1 MSRPSNR
8 RHLLTAAATLGG
20 IALFAYVVR
29 RTGFADILEGIQR
42 VGWGLVA
49 VLALAGARFAVRAA
63 CWRMCM
69 PAGTSLSFGQALSA
83 FLAGDAVGN
92 VTPLGLLASEPTKV
106 LLTRHHL
113 ATGESVAS
121 LAIENLIYA
130 ASVAA
135 TVAIG
140 LVVVLA
146 TVPLSALW
154 QLEIAAALVGVM
166 VAGGVGLWLLR
177 GTWDASRGQR
187 PRWRERLA
195 TVRIAVV
202 GFSTGQRERLW
213 RAFALE
219 LFFHALA
226 VLEVFLTLRWLLGD
240 SSPTLAQAIV
250 FEALNRVMTVAFK
263 FVPFRIG
270 VDEAL
275 SGAIAPILAL
285 NPTAGVSLAVVR
297 KVRSLFWSAIGL
309 GIVAAHPT
317 KTRST

>member
-1 MSRPSNR
+1 MSHPSSR
-8 RHLLTAAATLGG
+8 RHLLTVGCTLGG
-20 IALFAYVVR
+20 IVLFAYVVR
-29 RTGFADILEGIQR
+29 RTGIADILEGVQR

-49 VLALAGARFAVRAA
+49 ILALAGARFAVRAV

-69 PAGTSLSFGQALSA
+69 PPGVSLSFGQALSA
-83 FLAGDAVGN
+83 FLAGDAVGS

-106 LLTRHHL
+106 FFTRHHL

-121 LAIENLIYA
+121 LAIENLIYT

-135 TVAIG
+135 MVVVG
-140 LVVVLA
+140 LIVVLA
-146 TVPLSALW
+146 TVPLTAFW
-154 QLEIAAALVGVM
+154 QLELVAALVAIV

-177 GTWDASRGQR
+177 GTWDASRGER
-187 PRWRERLA
+187 PKWRERLA
-195 TVRIAVV
+195 SVRIAVV

-213 RAFALE
+213 RAFGLE
-219 LFFHALA
+219 LLFHVLA
-226 VLEVFLTLRWLLGD
+226 VVEVFLTLRWLLGD
-240 SSPTLAQAIV
+240 ASPTLAQAIV

-275 SGAIAPILAL
+275 SGAIAPMLAL
-285 NPTAGVSLAVVR
+285 NSTAGVSLAVVR

-309 GIVAAHPT
+309 AIVAAHPS
-317 KTRST
+317 KTAPD